1 MKRPAALIAVSAA
14 LLACAALA
22 AVPAG
27 ALTIKMGSLAPTGSP
42 WEAGLKVIA
51 AEWARLSGNSVIL
64 QLYAGGIV
72 GDEPDMIRKIRIGQ
86 LDAAA
91 ITVSGLNGIFS
102 GVKALSYPLFL
113 KTDEELSYV
122 LGKMQPFFEREI
134 EKRGFRVVMW
144 APAGWAYFYSRGPI
158 VTPDDLKRQKLWV
171 WVGDPDEVQAWQ
183 SSGFH
188 VVPLPS
194 TDIMTSLQG
203 GMIDALIASPLLAA
217 SNQWFGIAQNQAGLR
232 LAPMFGAAVVSNTV
246 WAKIPRD
253 LQPKLIEAAQKA
265 ADALVPQLVKADEDA
280 ITVMKKYGLKINP
293 VPPAAEEEWRRFVAK
308 GFELL
313 IGKTFDRESL
323 ELAKGYL
330 AEYRASHGRR

>member
-1 MKRPAALIAVSAA
+1 MRRLAAVAAAGAA
-14 LLACAALA
+14 LLAAARL
-22 AVPAG
+22 P
-27 ALTIKMGSLAPTGSP
+27 ALTIKMGSLAPVGSP
-42 WEAGLKVIA
+42 WETGLKAIA
-51 AEWARLSGNSVIL
+51 AEWQRLSNNAITMR
-64 QLYAGGIV
+64 LYAGGTV

-113 KTDEELSYV
+113 GTDEELAYV
-122 LGKMQPFFEREI
+122 LGKMQPFFERKI
-134 EKRGFRVVMW
+134 EEAGFKVVMW
-144 APAGWAYFYSRGPI
+144 APAGWVYFYSRGPI

-194 TDIMTSLQG
+194 TDIMTSLQS

-217 SNQWFGIAQNQAGLR
+217 SNQWFGVAQNQMGLR
-232 LAPMFGAAVVSNTV
+232 LAPMFGAAVVSLKV
-246 WAKIPRD
+246 WSRIPAD
-253 LQPKLIEAAQKA
+253 LQPKLIAAAQKA
-265 ADALVPQLVKADEDA
+265 ADALVPALAKADADA
-280 ITVMKKYGLKINP
+280 IAVMKQYGLKINP
-293 VPPAAEEEWRRFVAK
+293 VPAAAEEAWRTFVAK

-313 IGKTFDRESL
+313 VGKTFDRESL
-323 ELAKGYL
+323 EMARGYL
-330 AEYRASHGRR
+330 AEYRATHGGR

>member
-1 MKRPAALIAVSAA
+1 MKRRTALLLAFTA
-14 LLACAALA
+14 LLAVARST
-22 AVPAG
+22 
-27 ALTIKMGSLAPTGSP
+27 ALTIKMGSLAPAGSP
-42 WEAGLKVIA
+42 WEAGLKGIA
-51 AEWARLSGNSVIL
+51 ADWARISDNTVTLK
-64 QLYAGGIV
+64 LYAGGIV

-113 KTDEELSYV
+113 KTDEELAYV
-122 LGKMQPFFEREI
+122 LGKMQPFFERKI
-134 EKRGFRVVMW
+134 EEAGFKVVMW
-144 APAGWAYFYSRGPI
+144 APAGWVYFYSRFPI
-158 VTPDDLKRQKLWV
+158 VTPEDLKKQKLWV

-194 TDIMTSLQG
+194 TDIMTSLSS
-203 GMIDALIASPLLAA
+203 GMIDALVASPLLAA
-217 SNQWFGIAQNQAGLR
+217 SNQWFGVAQNQMGLR
-232 LAPMFGAAVVSNTV
+232 LAPMFGAAVVSTKV

-280 ITVMKKYGLKINP
+280 IVVMKKYGLKINP
-293 VPPAAEEEWRRFVAK
+293 VPPDTEEEWRRFVAR

-323 ELAKGYL
+323 EMARGYL
-330 AEYRASHGRR
+330 AEYRASHGGR

>member
-1 MKRPAALIAVSAA
+1 MRRAIAALF
-14 LLACAALA
+14 ACAALA
-22 AVPAG
+22 AIPAG

-42 WEAGLKVIA
+42 WETGLKGIA
-51 AEWARLSGNSVIL
+51 AEWARVSNNTITLK
-64 QLYAGGIV
+64 LYAGGIV

-113 KTDEELSYV
+113 RTDEELAYV
-122 LGKMQPFFEREI
+122 LGKMKPFFEREI

-144 APAGWAYFYSRGPI
+144 APAGWVYYYTRDPV
-158 VTPDDLKRQKLWV
+158 VTPEDLKKEKIWV
-171 WVGDPDEVQAWQ
+171 WAGDPDEIQAWQ

-203 GMIDALIASPLLAA
+203 GMIDAVMASPLLAA
-217 SNQWFGIAQNQAGLR
+217 SNQWFGIAKNQTGLR
-232 LAPMFGAAVVSNTV
+232 FAPMYGAAVVSNQV

-253 LQPKLIEAAQKA
+253 LQPKLIDAAQKA

-280 ITVMKKYGLKINP
+280 IEVMKKYGLKINP
-293 VPPAAEEEWRRFVAK
+293 VPPAAVVQWEQFVTK
-308 GFELL
+308 GFEML
-313 IGKTFDRESL
+313 IGKMFDRESL
-323 ELAKGYL
+323 EMARGYL
-330 AEYRASHGRR
+330 AEYRAAHGSR

>member
-1 MKRPAALIAVSAA
+1 MKRSAA
-14 LLACAALA
+14 LLLAGAALFA
-22 AVPAG
+22 AARLP

-42 WEAGLKVIA
+42 WEAGLKGVA
-51 AEWARLSGNSVIL
+51 AEWARLSNNTITL
-64 QLYAGGIV
+64 KLYAGGIV

-113 KTDEELSYV
+113 KTDEELAYV
-122 LGKMQPFFEREI
+122 LGKMQPFFERKI
-134 EKRGFRVVMW
+134 EERGFKVVMW
-144 APAGWAYFYSRGPI
+144 APAGWVYFYSREPV
-158 VTPDDLKRQKLWV
+158 VTPEDLKRQKLWV

-203 GMIDALIASPLLAA
+203 GMIDALVASPLLAA
-217 SNQWFGIAQNQAGLR
+217 SNQWFGIAQNQTGLR
-232 LAPMFGAAVVSNTV
+232 LAPMFGAAVVSMQTWNKV
-246 WAKIPRD
+246 PRD
-253 LQPKLIEAAQKA
+253 LQPKLIAAAQKA
-265 ADALVPQLVKADEDA
+265 ADALVPQLAKADEDA
-280 ITVMKKYGLKINP
+280 IAVMKKYGLKINP
-293 VPPAAEEEWRRFVAK
+293 VPPAAEEEWNRFVAK

-323 ELAKGYL
+323 EMARGYL
-330 AEYRASHGRR
+330 AEYRAAHGSR

>member
-1 MKRPAALIAVSAA
+1 MRRPVAALFACAV
-14 LLACAALA
+14 LLAAASS
-22 AVPAG
+22 P
-27 ALTIKMGSLAPTGSP
+27 ALTIKMGSLAPAGSP
-42 WEAGLKVIA
+42 WEAGLRGIA
-51 AEWARLSGNSVIL
+51 AEWARLSNNTVNL
-64 QLYAGGIV
+64 KLYAGGIV

-113 KTDEELSYV
+113 KTDEELAYV

-134 EKRGFRVVMW
+134 EKRGFTVVMW
-144 APAGWAYFYSRGPI
+144 APAGWVYFYSRGPI
-158 VTPDDLKRQKLWV
+158 VTPEDLKKQKLWV

-194 TDIMTSLQG
+194 TDIMTSLQA
-203 GMIDALIASPLLAA
+203 GMIDALVASPLLAA

-232 LAPMFGAAVVSNTV
+232 LAPMFGAAVVSNQA
-246 WAKIPRD
+246 WAKISRD
-253 LQPKLIEAAQKA
+253 LQPKLIAAAQKA
-265 ADALVPQLVKADEDA
+265 ADALVPQLAKADADA
-280 ITVMKKYGLKINP
+280 IEVMKKYGLKINP
-293 VPPAAEEEWRRFVAK
+293 VPPAAEAEWERFVAK

-323 ELAKGYL
+323 EMARGYL
-330 AEYRASHGRR
+330 AEYRASHGGR

>member
-1 MKRPAALIAVSAA
+1 MKRPAAP
-14 LLACAALA
+14 LLALATFLA
-22 AVPAG
+22 AAPLP

-42 WEAGLKVIA
+42 WEAGLKTIA
-51 AEWARLSGNSVIL
+51 AEWARLSGNEVIL
-64 QLYAGGIV
+64 KLYAGGIV
-72 GDEPDMIRKIRIGQ
+72 GDEPDMIRKMRIGQ

-102 GVKALSYPLFL
+102 GVKALAFPMFL
-113 KTDEELSYV
+113 SSDEELAYV
-122 LGKMQPFFEREI
+122 LGKMKPFFEREI

-144 APAGWAYFYSRGPI
+144 APAGWVYFYSRGPI
-158 VTPDDLKRQKLWV
+158 VTPDDLKKQKLWV

-203 GMIDALIASPLLAA
+203 GMIDALVASPLLAA
-217 SNQWFGIAQNQAGLR
+217 SNQWFGIAQNQTGLR
-232 LAPMFGAAVVSNTV
+232 LAPMFGAAVVSNAA
-246 WAKIPRD
+246 WAKVPKD
-253 LQPKLIEAAQKA
+253 LQPKLIAAAQKA

-280 ITVMKKYGLKINP
+280 IAVMKKYGLTINP

-308 GFELL
+308 GFEML

-323 ELAKGYL
+323 EMARGYL
-330 AEYRASHGRR
+330 AEYRAAHGGR